1 MNADEQRRQEFLDAL
16 ARMDAWMDSEGIAYR
31 VIGSLAVTAYADEGR
46 SLDFDRDGAADPTQ
60 RMPDVDLLVPRDRL
74 ALVKSYAASAR
85 NAELPIK
92 LDTVAAEVY
101 IDFRPGNEKSYLTH
115 RKLMFPVPS
124 TLFRPRAARLLGRQI
139 KTIDPRTLLHTF
151 GTIGGVVRPKD
162 VPKMIRLAEA
172 IGSGRAVSRHTEQ
185 DCEVFDRFMLA
196 RKRQSPMFIAAKT
209 GWEGVLD
216 VLPPKAAGTLK
227 QRLSPT
233 AQRVMGQMNR
243 TGSRDGRELGR

>member
-1 MNADEQRRQEFLDAL
+1 MNVGQRRREFLDAL
-16 ARMDAWMDSEGIAYR
+16 TRMDLWMNSHDIEYR
-31 VIGSLAVTAYADEGR
+31 VLGSLAVAAYVDEGR
-46 SLDFDRDGAADPTQ
+46 SLDFERVGAADPTQ

-74 ALVKSYAASAR
+74 ALVKSYSESAR
-85 NAELPIK
+85 NAVLPIK

-101 IDFRPGNEKSYLTH
+101 IDFRPRHEKSYLIH
-115 RKLMFPVPS
+115 RRLKFPVPS
-124 TLFRPRAARLLGRQI
+124 TIFESRAAHLLGGQI
-139 KTIDPRTLLHTF
+139 KTIDPRSLLHTF
-151 GTIGGVVRPKD
+151 GTIGGVVRQKD

-172 IGSGRAVSRHTEQ
+172 IGRGRAVSRHTEQ

-216 VLPPKAAGTLK
+216 VLPPTAAGTLK
-227 QRLSPT
+227 RRLSPT

-243 TGSRDGRELGR
+243 TGTRGGCERSR